1 MLEQYALIYRTQ
13 DNRTLPVMIWNST
26 LWDTRIY

>member
-13 DNRTLPVMIWNST
+13 DNRTLPVMI
-26 LWDTRIY
+26 